1 MASMSEADL
10 THPLAVKI
18 APHILRRIAKLGFEH
33 PWRMGAAT
41 LAILAASF
49 FGLMIPK
56 LLGTGVDQAT
66 ALLKAGA
73 AHGSEARMTLLTTG
87 ALILGAGLMRGLLT
101 AFYGYNSETTSQL
114 VGAKLRRAYFA
125 KLQQMSFEFHD
136 RIHSGD
142 LITRGMLD
150 LEGARQ
156 FIDMGMLRVLML
168 TLMISASIIMLLTTD
183 FYMGLL
189 ALSFVPYAAW
199 RAGTMGAT
207 FRRVWL
213 TLQERMSSLTRTM
226 EESLQGIRV
235 VRAFASHDHE
245 LAKFDMTAT
254 DTLRAQQARIKVF
267 VNAMTTI
274 NLAYYISLGLVLLV
288 GSQHVQAGT
297 MTVGRLTEFLAY
309 MTVLIGPLRM
319 TGMVM
324 NSWARASSCGARLFE
339 ILDLEPRIRD
349 RENALPLV
357 IDAGGSLKFDHVTF
371 GYVPGKPVLHDIS
384 FEVRPGQTLGIVGPP
399 GSGKTTIAN
408 LIPRFYDVDKGAVS
422 IAGQDVRDVTLES
435 LRRAV
440 GVIQQEAFLFDSS
453 VTDNVAY
460 GDPWAEEERVIDAT
474 QTAHIHDYVTGL
486 PMGYDSKLGERG
498 VSLSG
503 GQRQRMSI
511 ARGVVPGPG
520 VMVFDDSTAAIDAA
534 TEQGLRRAL
543 QAATRDKATVI
554 IAQRLGSLMHA
565 DEIIVLDHGCIIER
579 GTHQQLVRTGGLYAR
594 LFELQSRSGSEAEAE
609 PVAANS
615 QGEVA

>member
-1 MASMSEADL
+1 MSQTDL
-10 THPLAVKI
+10 TDPLTVKI
-18 APHILRRIAKLGFEH
+18 APHILRRLAKLGFEH
-33 PWRMGAAT
+33 PWRMGLAAVS
-41 LAILAASF
+41 ILAASF

-56 LLGTGVDQAT
+56 LLGAGVDQASE
-66 ALLKAGA
+66 LLKAGA
-73 AHGSEARMTLLTTG
+73 SHAGEARMALLRTG

-101 AFYGYNSETTSQL
+101 ASFGYNSETVSQQ

-125 KLQQMSFEFHD
+125 KLQELSFEFHD

-156 FIDMGMLRVLML
+156 FIDQGMLRVLML
-168 TLMISASIIMLLTTD
+168 TLMITASIVMLLTTD

-199 RAGTMGAT
+199 RATTMGAN

-213 TLQERMSSLTRTM
+213 VLQQRMSNLTRTM
-226 EESLQGIRV
+226 EENLQGIRV
-235 VRAFASHDHE
+235 VRAFASHDYE
-245 LAKFDMTAT
+245 LQKFDEMAT
-254 DTLRAQQARIKVF
+254 ETLRAQRMRIKTF
-267 VNAMTTI
+267 VTAMTMIT
-274 NLAYYISLGLVLLV
+274 LAYYTSLGLVLLI
-288 GSQHVQAGT
+288 GSRHVQAGT

-309 MTVLIGPLRM
+309 MTVLVGPLRM

-339 ILDLEPRIRD
+339 ILDLEPRIKD
-349 RENALPLV
+349 KAGAHPLV
-357 IDAGGSLKFDHVTF
+357 ISGGASLKFDHVTF

-384 FEVRPGQTLGIVGPP
+384 FEVKPGQTLGVVGPP

-408 LIPRFYDVDKGAVS
+408 LIPRFYDVDRGAVS

-435 LRRAV
+435 LRRIV
-440 GVIQQEAFLFDSS
+440 GVVQQEAFLFDAS
-453 VTDNVAY
+453 VTSNVSY
-460 GDPWAEEERVIDAT
+460 SDPLAEEERVIEAAT
-474 QTAHIHDYVTGL
+474 TAHIHDYVTGL

-534 TEQGLRRAL
+534 TEQRLRRAL

-565 DEIIVLDHGCIIER
+565 DEIIVLDKGCIVER
-579 GTHQQLVRTGGLYAR
+579 GTHPQLVKTGGMYAR
-594 LFELQSRSGSEAEAE
+594 LFELQSRSGAETDENARGD
-609 PVAANS
+609 VA
-615 QGEVA
+615 